1 MRWWRTNG
9 RDLSDP
15 DFGVALLNDS
25 KYGYATHGNV
35 MRLSLLR
42 APTSPRPG
50 SRPGPPYLPLRA
62 AAARRR
68 AADRRRDR
76 RRLPLQRPTAVCP
89 HQRQTSDQRSFFRV
103 SNPAVVLDTV
113 KKAEDSDE
121 IVVRLYEAHG
131 TQTNAALATELPVLS
146 AHRCN
151 LLEDE
156 EGPEIRLVNGSLAF
170 SIKPFEIVSFKLKL
184 SK

>member
-1 MRWWRTNG
+1 M
-9 RDLSDP
+9 
-15 DFGVALLNDS
+15 ALLNDS

-42 APTSPRPG
+42 APTSPTR
-50 SRPGPPYLPLRA
+50 
-62 AAARRR
+62 
-68 AADRRRDR
+68 
-76 RRLPLQRPTAVCP
+76 RPTRVTISSATPCCRMPAHRSNAGVIEEGYRFNVP
-89 HQRQTSDQRSFFRV
+89 MLLSPSSANSDQHSYFRV

-113 KKAEDSDE
+113 KKAEDFDE

-184 SK
+184 S